1 MIARSERTATVWLVL
16 LLGLLFGGLL
26 TTETWSYQVRLVV
39 PASTTLDWVQ
49 FFFAADHEF
58 RGVDSVWAGPTP
70 GSERVVFDATI
81 PSQPLAGLR
90 IDPVSKTDEVS
101 IVALELSARSRLTG
115 TIRLLKR
122 WSAAE
127 LASDFAGRR
136 HLGEPDVDGEVLVF
150 EIEGRDPYFYATG
163 ASPFWA
169 KNGDRVLD
177 DLEREAWLVRVS
189 GAIVIGLIGALFL
202 WKRDAIIL
210 AFTGRWLDP
219 FDRIARKAP
228 TVVVVLA
235 VVWFLVQTVFL
246 ATHVLHGIGPDETY
260 HVTLTGM
267 HAETGKL
274 HLADS
279 ADTYELGLLSTRPY
293 LYHYLL
299 GTALQTKVSM
309 ISWLRMANIILGVFY
324 LLFAWLLALEFSR
337 DRLTAA
343 FTLVILTNVMM
354 LVFLFSMVSYDNLTN
369 LVAAANFFFLVRFFN
384 RQEAWAFW
392 GVMLSVLIGSLT
404 KITYLPLVALQ
415 LLLVPFYWK
424 SLKTFFPSL
433 HPGRLNFSQ
442 WGMLVLTLCLIAM
455 NVELYG
461 GNLVRYG
468 AVNPKPSEVL
478 DGDSLAVFNTE
489 HDPTSRYAE
498 LRATK
503 DSRPAVDLPMFAL
516 MYVEAVMRGIL
527 AVVSH
532 NGYAL
537 PVRVLQLCQAVLLAV
552 ALTLLL
558 RFRRLVRHP
567 CFLSMSLICL
577 VYGLVL
583 FAVNYRSYLSHHFFG
598 AALQGRYIFPV
609 LAPMVVLA
617 SHALLTGLRD
627 AFKLLVIVVVGSVFV
642 AGAFPTFM
650 AVTDDTWFIS
660 DEAKIFLPSSSARPA
675 TVPEEWIFAK
685 SSKSMTTSSGPSMA
699 LLPPPRLPPCASSA
713 ESARMTWPHLTADAK
728 PCTASHERSTASLNK
743 LDSRS

>member
-1 MIARSERTATVWLVL
+1 MLI
-16 LLGLLFGGLL
+16 GLLFGALL
-26 TTETWSYQVRLVV
+26 TTDYWSYQVRLVV
-39 PASTTLDWVQ
+39 PASTTLDQVQ
-49 FFFAADHEF
+49 YYFAADHDF
-58 RGVDSVWAGPTP
+58 RQVDSVWTGPTP
-70 GSERVVFDATI
+70 GSEHVVFDATI
-81 PSQPLAGLR
+81 PSQPLTGFR
-90 IDPVSKTDEVS
+90 VDPVSKTDEVS
-101 IVALELSARSRLTG
+101 IIALELSARSRLTG
-115 TIRLLKR
+115 TVRLLKR
-122 WSAAE
+122 WSAVE
-127 LASDFAGRR
+127 LAADFAGRN
-136 HLGEPDVDGEVLVF
+136 HLGEPVVDGEVLVF
-150 EIEGRDPYFYATG
+150 EIEGRDPYFYTTG

-169 KNGDRVLD
+169 KNGERVLD
-177 DLEREAWLVRVS
+177 DLEREAWLMRVS

-210 AFTGRWLDP
+210 AFTGPSLDP
-219 FDRIARKAP
+219 FDRMARKVSMVIA
-228 TVVVVLA
+228 VLA

-246 ATHVLHGIGPDETY
+246 ATHVLHGIGPDELY

-267 HAETGKL
+267 HAETGKW

-279 ADTYELGLLSTRPY
+279 PDTYKLGLLSTRPY

-299 GTALQTKVSM
+299 GTALQTRVSG
-309 ISWLRMANIILGVFY
+309 ILWLRMANIILGVFY
-324 LLFAWLLALEFSR
+324 LLFAWLLAFEFSR

-369 LVAAANFFFLVRFFN
+369 LVAAANVFFLVRFFN

-404 KITYLPLVALQ
+404 KITYVPLVALQ
-415 LLLVPFYWK
+415 LLLVPFYWQR
-424 SLKTFFPSL
+424 LRTFFPSL
-433 HPGRLNFSQ
+433 HPRWLNSSQ
-442 WGMLVLTLCLIAM
+442 WGILALTCFLIAM

-478 DGDSLAVFNTE
+478 SGDSLAVFNTE
-489 HDPTSRYAE
+489 HDPTIWYAE
-498 LRATK
+498 QRATK
-503 DSRPAVDLPMFAL
+503 DSRPAVPLPMFAL
-516 MYVEAVMRGIL
+516 KYVEVMMQRTL

-532 NGYAL
+532 TGYAL
-537 PVRVLQLCQAVLLAV
+537 PVRVLQLYQAVLLAV

-567 CFLSMSLICL
+567 CFLSLSLICL
-577 VYGLVL
+577 VYGLIL

-660 DEAKIFLPSSSARPA
+660 DEARIYSRSSSARPA
-675 TVPEEWIFAK
+675 TVREEWIFAK

-699 LLPPPRLPPCASSA
+699 LLPPPRLPSCASSA